1 MLWLCLNFPKIA
13 IEALIPK
20 WEDVNPTAIIDSGQP
35 PQIIAFNKKAQKI
48 GLQKY
53 MSLSSAFAI
62 SSELQVLPR
71 SIHKEIKHLE
81 DIA

>member
-13 IEALIPK
+13 VEALIPK

-35 PQIIAFNKKAQKI
+35 PQVIDLNNQAQKI
-48 GLQKY
+48 GIRKY

-62 SSELQVLPR
+62 SSELEVFPR
-71 SIHKEIKHLE
+71 
-81 DIA
+81 